1 MSMTFTKLFSSITE
15 STIWTEN
22 SETRL
27 VWITMLAMA
36 DSRGRVWASIPG
48 LANRARVTI
57 EHVESALEKFLGP
70 DKYSR
75 TPDNEGRRIE
85 VIDGGWRL
93 LNHAKYRAIRDDE
106 AIKESKRNYINT
118 RRAKERS
125 VEGSRTPSNGSEDG
139 RANAESESDAK
150 ADTEGSK
157 KPVAASAE
165 VQPPTIEEAISY
177 AQNGAS
183 TPIKTEIVEQWHLD
197 RAKVGWMVCKAGDQY
212 PMKDWRSDLRS
223 YAQTWKR
230 VSEERQ
236 ARTPKQPTRQPG
248 HHRNSCL

>member
-1 MSMTFTKLFSSITE
+1 MYGKIFASLYQGTL
-15 STIWTEN
+15 
-22 SETRL
+22 
-27 VWITMLAMA
+27 
-36 DSRGRVWASIPG
+36 RGRAHEILVFTNMIATADRDGTVDKHPKAIAEEVG
-48 LANRARVTI
+48 LTLEQTQQAIQVL
-57 EHVESALEKFLGP
+57 EEPDHESRSPES
-70 DKYSR
+70 D
-75 TPDNEGRRIE
+75 GRRIVRVSDTRTWGW
-85 VIDGGWRL
+85 VIV
-93 LNHAKYRAIRDDE
+93 NHAKYREIRNNEDRRE
-106 AIKESKRNYINT
+106 QN
-118 RRAKERS
+118 RRAQERFRHKKS
-125 VEGSRTPSNGSEDG
+125 SLVSHDKPEK
-139 RANAESESDAK
+139 ANAEAESDAK